1 MVWIVISDS
10 PRRGPIIGPRFPFRK
25 GETSCHFWRVGR
37 RSVRAL
43 AWFASLAQDEVGS
56 VRGGRVFGQVVAEFG
71 KVEVCEE
78 GLAGADEG
86 RGDSEVEI
94 VNEAGAEKLLDG
106 GDAPA
111 DANVFAIGGGDG
123 ALEGGVDA
131 VGDEMEGGSPS
142 HGDGRSGVMS

>member
-1 MVWIVISDS
+1 M
-10 PRRGPIIGPRFPFRK
+10 
-25 GETSCHFWRVGR
+25 
-37 RSVRAL
+37 
-43 AWFASLAQDEVGS
+43 
-56 VRGGRVFGQVVAEFG
+56 FGQVVAEFG